1 MPVTVIA
8 TLRCLPGQRHAL
20 LPLLDTLR
28 QATLLEAGCLQ
39 YAPNLDPAEPDCVV
53 MVEAWQDQAALD
65 AHSASPQ
72 LQHFRDLAAPLLASL
87 DLRLLQ
93 PL

>member
-28 QATLLEAGCLQ
+28 QATLLEAG
-39 YAPNLDPAEPDCVV
+39 
-53 MVEAWQDQAALD
+53 
-65 AHSASPQ
+65 
-72 LQHFRDLAAPLLASL
+72 
-87 DLRLLQ
+87 
-93 PL
+93 